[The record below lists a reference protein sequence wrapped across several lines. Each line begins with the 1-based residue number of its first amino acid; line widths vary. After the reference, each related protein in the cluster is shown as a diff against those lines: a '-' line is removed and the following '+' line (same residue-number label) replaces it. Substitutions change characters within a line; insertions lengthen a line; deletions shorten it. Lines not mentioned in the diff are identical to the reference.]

1 MDPARWERLQE
12 LFDAAS
18 ACSGPAREGF
28 LAGLGGSD
36 REFVDELRGLLAAD
50 ADAVDAL
57 ASGWLQEPAP
67 ARDLTGERLGPY
79 RVTGELGRGGMA
91 VVYRAE
97 RDDGDFAQTV
107 AVKVVREGGPELAR
121 RLREERRI
129 QARLTHPA
137 VVRLYDGGALPDGSP
152 YLVMEFVDGVPLDRW
167 CQQHALDVDAR
178 VDLVLEICDAVA
190 DAHRNL
196 IVHRDL
202 KPSNIL
208 VTGDGRP
215 RLLDFGIAKVLADDD
230 DGDAERT
237 RPHALR
243 VSPATC
249 APEQIRGEPVTTATD
264 VYALGAVL
272 YGLLSGRSAHD
283 LDDLTPLGLERTVC
297 EAEPPPASSVA
308 PADRA
313 RRLRGDLDVILAKA
327 LQKDPARRY
336 PSVDALADDLRR
348 HRAGLPV
355 LARPDSVGY
364 RVGRFVRRHRGGVI
378 AAALVAAAVLT
389 GLGGTLWQAR
399 EARRQAVAAAAERDL
414 AQQAAA
420 RAQSVTDF
428 MVSLFEAADPYVN
441 GGDTLTVFDMLDQGR
456 DRVDGELAEDPA
468 ARAALLMAM
477 GNAEAGLGRYAA
489 GDSLLRGAMTAL
501 EEMPSPDPL
510 FAADV
515 LNSRSLL
522 AGFVGDH
529 HLALALQR
537 DVLARRRA
545 AVGPVDRAVAASL
558 TSMGVAQLYLGQ
570 IDSAIVT
577 LREADAV
584 RAALQDPNPV
594 ERAGGVAN
602 LASAVQASGD
612 LAAADSLFAVAAGL
626 YRDEVPF
633 GYPSLA
639 TLLNN
644 WGILAYRRGDAPR
657 AAELLAEA
665 VERYA
670 DAMGREHP
678 YTVNAQVSLDAV
690 RAELDRP

>member
-215 RLLDFGIAKVLADDD
+215 RLLDFGIAKVLADEDA
-230 DGDAERT
+230 GDAAVEQARD
-237 RPHALR
+237 RRVLEGRDELAL
-243 VSPATC
+243 
-249 APEQIRGEPVTTATD
+249 EQE
-264 VYALGAVL
+264 
-272 YGLLSGRSAHD
+272 
-283 LDDLTPLGLERTVC
+283 
-297 EAEPPPASSVA
+297 
-308 PADRA
+308 
-313 RRLRGDLDVILAKA
+313 
-327 LQKDPARRY
+327 
-336 PSVDALADDLRR
+336 
-348 HRAGLPV
+348 
-355 LARPDSVGY
+355 ARPQL
-364 RVGRFVRRHRGGVI
+364 GGV
-378 AAALVAAAVLT
+378 
-389 GLGGTLWQAR
+389 
-399 EARRQAVAAAAERDL
+399 D
-414 AQQAAA
+414 A
-420 RAQSVTDF
+420 RAQD
-428 MVSLFEAADPYVN
+428 
-441 GGDTLTVFDMLDQGR
+441 LDRG
-456 DRVDGELAEDPA
+456 
-468 ARAALLMAM
+468 LLL
-477 GNAEAGLGRYAA
+477 E
-489 GDSLLRGAMTAL
+489 GAVRPTC
-501 EEMPSPDPL
+501 
-510 FAADV
+510 
-515 LNSRSLL
+515 R
-522 AGFVGDH
+522 
-529 HLALALQR
+529 
-537 DVLARRRA
+537 
-545 AVGPVDRAVAASL
+545 VDRAHPALAE
-558 TSMGVAQLYLGQ
+558 QL
-570 IDSAIVT
+570 
-577 LREADAV
+577 
-584 RAALQDPNPV
+584 
-594 ERAGGVAN
+594 
-602 LASAVQASGD
+602 
-612 LAAADSLFAVAAGL
+612 
-626 YRDEVPF
+626 
-633 GYPSLA
+633 
-639 TLLNN
+639 
-644 WGILAYRRGDAPR
+644 
-657 AAELLAEA
+657 AELPGAEA
-665 VERYA
+665 PP
-670 DAMGREHP
+670 RE
-678 YTVNAQVSLDAV
+678 
-690 RAELDRP
+690 